1 MTYIDSALLNLTE
14 WCCHRF
20 QLLTGRTNVWLAF
33 QLTNLSI
40 IVYFVWAGL
49 YFLRSEGPLR
59 IVLVLFCSGLLYVL
73 SQTIFKVPVEAHEN
87 SAYRRVAKGFRN
99 PRRVQDAPLRIPFLT
114 LSIVL
119 LYPIL
124 LIYLNL
130 RLLIA
135 LLSYS
140 LIILTTVVLYLMA
153 CDPLPPCAG
162 KVTEWIRGWG
172 PSRLAPSESPGSD

>member
-1 MTYIDSALLNLTE
+1 MIWLDSAVLDFTE
-14 WCCHRF
+14 WCCRRF
-20 QLLTGRTNVWLAF
+20 QMLTGRTNVWLAF

-49 YFLRSEGPLR
+49 YFLRSEGALR
-59 IVLVLFCSGLLYVL
+59 IVLVLFCGGLLYVL
-73 SQTIFKVPVEAHEN
+73 SQTIFKVPIEAHES

-124 LIYLNL
+124 LIYL
-130 RLLIA
+130 
-135 LLSYS
+135 
-140 LIILTTVVLYLMA
+140 
-153 CDPLPPCAG
+153 
-162 KVTEWIRGWG
+162 
-172 PSRLAPSESPGSD
+172 